1 MNEIVLSKT
10 DELVMKLLHY
20 FIIEQGYTPIILHGV
35 QNEIWLENLGE
46 EYKIVRIV
54 SNYIHNDEQFTY
66 DLFKTQHVM
75 KKIKRKTLSLHMNTL
90 SIFVN
95 LGENVKRVKEINHF
109 NTISCI
115 ELTKLEDLEENKL
128 LKEKFPSIMKEN
140 NFKEKGA
147 ELFMKL
153 TIDINKKSEQEA
165 QKNEAIFAKK
175 KPIITYFLLIIH
187 LLFFLLIH
195 FNIDILE
202 KTVLVSKENI
212 GVEYFRIFTN
222 IFIHYNVWHF
232 LFNSY
237 ALYIVGAELESLIG
251 KVRFVAVYL
260 ISGIAGSLLTMAFL
274 GENGVA
280 LGATG
285 AIFGLLGSLLYF
297 GYYYRVYLST
307 IVKSQIIPL
316 ILFAFLFAFLFPGI
330 ELAGQIGG
338 LVAGVLGTIALGIP
352 YKTTTFE
359 KINGGIVLFI
369 YLCFLSFLALVGM

>member
-20 FIIEQGYTPIILHGV
+20 FIIEQNYTPIILHGV

-46 EYKIVRIV
+46 EYKVVRIV

-95 LGENVKRVKEINHF
+95 LGENVKSVEKANHF
-109 NTISCI
+109 RAISCI
-115 ELTKLEDLEENKL
+115 ELTKLEDLEKNEL

-165 QKNEAIFAKK
+165 QKNETIFAKK
-175 KPIITYFLLIIH
+175 TPIITYFLLIVH
-187 LLFFLLIH
+187 LIFFLLVH
-195 FNIDILE
+195 FNTDILE
-202 KTVLVSKENI
+202 KMILVSKENLSM
-212 GVEYFRIFTN
+212 EYFRIFTN
-222 IFIHYNVWHF
+222 IFVHYNMWHF

-237 ALYIVGAELESLIG
+237 VLYIIGSELESLIG
-251 KVRFVAVYL
+251 KGKFITVYC
-260 ISGIAGSLLTMAFL
+260 ISGIASSLFMMAFL
-274 GENGVA
+274 GENSAV

-297 GYYYRVYLST
+297 GYYYRVYLGT

-316 ILFAFLFAFLFPGI
+316 ILFSILFTLLFGETNFI
-330 ELAGQIGG
+330 GQIGG
-338 LVAGVLGTIALGIP
+338 IVAGVFATMTLGIP

-359 KINGGIVLFI
+359 RVNGGIVLFI
-369 YLCFLSFLALVGM
+369 YLCFLSFLALVGI